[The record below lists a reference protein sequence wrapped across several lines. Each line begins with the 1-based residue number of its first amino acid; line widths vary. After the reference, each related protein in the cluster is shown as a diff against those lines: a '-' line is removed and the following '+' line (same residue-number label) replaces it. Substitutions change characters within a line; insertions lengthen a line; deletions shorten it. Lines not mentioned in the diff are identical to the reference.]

1 MWRIRVD
8 QWTTHLSINFSNKYS
23 YRILRKRMCQIIL
36 VNYSLIFI
44 SPLASSLYVHS
55 TFDMQQQ
62 IVSSQLWWQIA
73 GHQNTVIQ
81 NPRIKI
87 VREAKDTD
95 SDYREIIL
103 RLDKI
108 ELVRQQERL
117 STTQCQILVKQIG
130 TFTNSYTFILGHI
143 CDTVCDPVIYALH
156 STKA

>member
-23 YRILRKRMCQIIL
+23 YRILRENMFQIIL
-36 VNYSLIFI
+36 MNYNLIF
-44 SPLASSLYVHS
+44 SSSLASSLYVHS

-62 IVSSQLWWQIA
+62 IGSSQLWWQIA

-87 VREAKDTD
+87 VRGAKDTD

-108 ELVRQQERL
+108 ELVRQQERF
-117 STTQCQILVKQIG
+117 STTQCQILVKTDWYIHQLVH
-130 TFTNSYTFILGHI
+130 F
-143 CDTVCDPVIYALH
+143 H
-156 STKA
+156 SWLYM